1 MQCVPQRPAI
11 RLICEDVWAVTAHHL
26 VQAITNEIQYVSNGR
41 GCIASPWQLREKFLI
56 KRRLFPKTPRQGEI
70 EGLGI
75 HSVRA
80 LVVRAL
86 YCSIW
91 AARTHAKRNNCVVA
105 SAASGHTHT
114 LLPRQLTASSS
125 SCEKG
130 ACNQGKRLDDSVG
143 GTTTSSSRS
152 DSSSTSCAMLLAYH
166 TATRM
171 PSIAS
176 PVCALQRQH
185 LYFILPVKQVN

>member
-1 MQCVPQRPAI
+1 MR
-11 RLICEDVWAVTAHHL
+11 
-26 VQAITNEIQYVSNGR
+26 NGR
-41 GCIASPWQLREKFLI
+41 GCIASTWQLREKFPI
-56 KRRLFPKTPRQGEI
+56 TRRLFLKTPRQGEI

-75 HSVRA
+75 HSVRV

-91 AARTHAKRNNCVVA
+91 AARTHAKRNNCVLLQVQQA
-105 SAASGHTHT
+105 VTRA
-114 LLPRQLTASSS
+114 LLPRQLKLAASSS
-125 SCEKG
+125 ACEKC
-130 ACNQGKRLDDSVG
+130 ACDQGKRLDDSVG

-185 LYFILPVKQVN
+185 LYFFFLLPVQQVN